1 MSLTQIDRHRDE
13 GYLRSDLG
21 SIGRDISLNISASA
35 DVFDAEKSK
44 ISDVDLIDGDVCPNI
59 E

>member
-1 MSLTQIDRHRDE
+1 MFPCDIQSESVTQIDRHRDE

-35 DVFDAEKSK
+35 DVFDDERK
-44 ISDVDLIDGDVCPNI
+44 
-59 E
+59 